1 MQGPELDGKP
11 ATLPR
16 RAAGRCNRR
25 ACSKGRRMVSTS
37 SHGRVK
43 RFHAEFRGDEA
54 VEIDILEVMLR
65 LDEVARTRME
75 SDTRLVRLALKA
87 LHQVMTDFCNRT
99 GQRYPSYAALMK
111 YLDDPH
117 EAVEPEP
124 SRVVSLPKSREQG

>member
-1 MQGPELDGKP
+1 MGSPPPFSGGLQAG
-11 ATLPR
+11 ATGALVQ
-16 RAAGRCNRR
+16 
-25 ACSKGRRMVSTS
+25 KGGRMVSTS

-75 SDTRLVRLALKA
+75 GDTRLVRLALKA

-99 GQRYPSYAALMK
+99 GQRYPTYATLMK
-111 YLDDPH
+111 YLDEPR
-117 EAVEPEP
+117 EAVAPEP
-124 SRVVSLPKSREQG
+124 SRVVNLPKSSTGSREQG